1 MLGGMRFRIVIFL
14 DLTLI
19 IITNIFVYW
28 SASINWIQTK
38 TQECPDLNTFFLL
51 TFFNIFLPPPLLLE
65 VHSMFHKK
73 WPQSVSLFWL
83 FMKINKTK
91 INYLRLLT
99 VFSLVEFF
107 FKNLNFQKFCFS
119 HEPLGANLKYNWSLF
134 TFLWDCVVILRDPP
148 FQEKACPIHNGT
160 IEPLIW

>member
-1 MLGGMRFRIVIFL
+1 MLGGMRFRIVIFFRS
-14 DLTLI
+14 DV
-19 IITNIFVYW
+19 NNHNKYFVYW

-38 TQECPDLNTFFLL
+38 TQECPDLNTFFCWRFL
-51 TFFNIFLPPPLLLE
+51 TFPPPHE
-65 VHSMFHKK
+65 VHSMFHQK

-91 INYLRLLT
+91 MNYLRLLT

-119 HEPLGANLKYNWSLF
+119 HEALGANLKYNWSLF
-134 TFLWDCVVILRDPP
+134 TF
-148 FQEKACPIHNGT
+148 
-160 IEPLIW
+160 